1 MPVSRLSLAVESGA
15 VALPESGRIAV
26 FRPRTEHDISALAK
40 DRVEIIQGF
49 FPDHQAFS
57 ARGYACVVAEHG
69 SYCAAVLFL
78 PRAKAEA
85 QWLLARAMQATNGG
99 PVVVDGQKTDGV
111 NSFLKE
117 CRKRGA
123 QAGEVLPKSHG
134 KIFTLSGGDFA
145 DWAKPPQAVLQGG
158 FVTRPGMFSADRIDP
173 GSAALAAAL
182 PQKLPGKVADL
193 GAGWGYLARHILGRE
208 DVTECHLI
216 EAEHGALDCARQN
229 VTDPRARFHWADAT
243 NFQTETGFDHI
254 VTNPPF
260 HVGRAPDPALGLA
273 FIAAAA
279 RLLARR
285 GTLWLVA
292 NRHLPYEAGLSASFG
307 EVAEVA
313 GDASFKIVRAANPR
327 RTRR

>member
-1 MPVSRLSLAVESGA
+1 

-26 FRPRTEHDISALAK
+26 FRPRAEHDISALPK
-40 DRVEIIQGF
+40 DLVEIIQGF

-57 ARGYACVVAEHG
+57 VRGYACVVAEHG
-69 SYCAAVLFL
+69 SYGAAVVFV

-85 QWLLARAMQATNGG
+85 QSLVARAMQVTNGG

-111 NSFLKE
+111 NSLLKE
-117 CRKRGA
+117 CRRRGA
-123 QAGEVLPKSHG
+123 QTGEVLAKSHG
-134 KIFTLSGGDFA
+134 KIFALSGGDFA
-145 DWAKPPQAVLQGG
+145 DWAEQREVVLQGG
-158 FVTRPGMFSADRIDP
+158 FVTRPGMFSADRIDR

-193 GAGWGYLARHILGRE
+193 GAGWGYLARHVLERE

-216 EAEHGALDCARQN
+216 EAEHGALDCARRN
-229 VTDPRARFHWADAT
+229 VTDPRARFHWADVT
-243 NFQTETGFDHI
+243 DFQAETSFDHI

-260 HVGRAPDPALGLA
+260 HVSRAAEPALGLA

-279 RLLARR
+279 QLLARR

-292 NRHLPYEAGLSASFG
+292 NRHLPYEAALSASFG
-307 EVAEVA
+307 DVAEVA
-313 GDASFKIVRAANPR
+313 GDASFKVMRAANPR
-327 RTRR
+327 RARR